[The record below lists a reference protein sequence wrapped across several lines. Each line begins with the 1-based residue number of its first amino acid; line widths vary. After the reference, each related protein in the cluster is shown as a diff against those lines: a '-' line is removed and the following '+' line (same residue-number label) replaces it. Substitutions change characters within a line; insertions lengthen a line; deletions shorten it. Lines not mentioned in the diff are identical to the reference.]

1 MQPVPHV
8 LSATEN
14 PQLPA
19 QLRPQQDPEQLSQQQ
34 LQQQQRELQ
43 QQQQQI
49 DLRLQLQQQQPLQGQ
64 QQEFAEQH
72 DASQQ
77 HAIGLAAG
85 MGVQPVQL
93 ASAAQNPPEPRRV
106 SRQGPDHGL
115 EHLQAHVPIQHSEG
129 SLPVSDLNQRQLWEP
144 PAHTLPEAEQ
154 AAQVSLQQLPTAES
168 DAQGRNPGQCRCE
181 PGGEKLDLGT
191 SAECHVSRVV
201 ARQDHEGSSTG
212 TISLSEVSALYGE
225 ASPSVSQG
233 ETPVLRSVGETSFS
247 CLDDRLTNPSIST
260 PGGDIGE
267 FILAL
272 ASYLVEKGGSQIVPQ
287 HTVDVLLARYLDTL
301 PTSRPMVHCTD
312 DRAIRHLEGELPM
325 ENLDLAEPPEHLK
338 AGLLEKLTE
347 VENQGDSHI
356 RLMLKQPEWFQ
367 LDRNL
372 VPTVLKSFYTHL
384 WGGGSKLKLM
394 VLAGD
399 SNPQAFLEVTS
410 AQLCGSR
417 GFAPLLTPRTKSH
430 ALLISHLDAV
440 TFRREELASF
450 FADVANTSPQKI
462 DQKKL
467 HQRLDR
473 HGWLALETTG
483 SRIAANLPFYTVTYS

>member
-1 MQPVPHV
+1 M
-8 LSATEN
+8 
-14 PQLPA
+14 PA
-19 QLRPQQDPEQLSQQQ
+19 
-34 LQQQQRELQ
+34 
-43 QQQQQI
+43 
-49 DLRLQLQQQQPLQGQ
+49 
-64 QQEFAEQH
+64 
-72 DASQQ
+72 
-77 HAIGLAAG
+77 
-85 MGVQPVQL
+85 
-93 ASAAQNPPEPRRV
+93 
-106 SRQGPDHGL
+106 
-115 EHLQAHVPIQHSEG
+115 QHSEG
-129 SLPVSDLNQRQLWEP
+129 SLPSADLNQRQLWEP
-144 PAHTLPEAEQ
+144 PPHALPGAEQ
-154 AAQVSLQQLPTAES
+154 AEQVSLQQLPTTES

-181 PGGEKLDLGT
+181 PGGQKVDLGT
-191 SAECHVSRVV
+191 SAQCHVSRVV
-201 ARQDHEGSSTG
+201 ARQDHEGSGTG

-233 ETPVLRSVGETSFS
+233 ETPIVRAVGETSFS
-247 CLDDRLTNPSIST
+247 CLDDRLTNPSMST

-272 ASYLVEKGGSQIVPQ
+272 ASYLVEKGGSQTVPQ

-325 ENLDLAEPPEHLK
+325 ENLDLAQPPENLK
-338 AGLLEKLTE
+338 VGLLEKLTE

-384 WGGGSKLKLM
+384 WSGGSKLKLV

-417 GFAPLLTPRTKSH
+417 GFAPMLTPRTESH